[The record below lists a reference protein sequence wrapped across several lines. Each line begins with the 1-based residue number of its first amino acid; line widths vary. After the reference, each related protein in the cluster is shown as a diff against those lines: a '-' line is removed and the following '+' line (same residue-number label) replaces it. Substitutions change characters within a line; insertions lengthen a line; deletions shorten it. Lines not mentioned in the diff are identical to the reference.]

1 MMMKD
6 INEFTE
12 IQITDDDTLIV
23 IKEAINKMRPMEQ
36 RLWID
41 YVECGTFAALAR
53 KYNVSAPT
61 AKTYIMRLK
70 EKILDALIAY
80 ENNKEQ
86 MLNYRT
92 DDEHILDDDT
102 YSGLGDTRF

>member
-1 MMMKD
+1 MKD
-6 INEFTE
+6 INEYTE

-23 IKEAINKMRPMEQ
+23 IKQAIEKMRPMEQ

-41 YVECGTFAALAR
+41 FVECGTFAALAR

-70 EKILDALIAY
+70 DKILNALAAY

-92 DDEHILDDDT
+92 DDELILDDDT
-102 YSGLGDTRF
+102 YSGLGDARF

>member
-1 MMMKD
+1 MMKD
-6 INEFTE
+6 INEYTE

-92 DDEHILDDDT
+92 DDEYLFDDDT
-102 YSGLGDTRF
+102 YSGLGNARF

>member
-1 MMMKD
+1 MMKN
-6 INEFTE
+6 INEYTE

-23 IKEAINKMRPMEQ
+23 IKEAIEKMRPMEQ

-41 YVECGTFAALAR
+41 FVECGTFAALAR

-61 AKTYIMRLK
+61 AKTYIIRLK
-70 EKILDALIAY
+70 DKILNALAAY

-86 MLNYRT
+86 MLKYRT
-92 DDEHILDDDT
+92 DDELILDDDT
-102 YSGLGDTRF
+102 YSGFSDARF

>member
-1 MMMKD
+1 MMKD
-6 INEFTE
+6 INEYTE

-23 IKEAINKMRPMEQ
+23 IKQAIEKMRPMEQ

-41 YVECGTFAALAR
+41 FVECGTFAALAR

-70 EKILDALIAY
+70 DKILNALEAY
-80 ENNKEQ
+80 ENNKDQ

-92 DDEHILDDDT
+92 DDELILDDDT
-102 YSGLGDTRF
+102 YSGLGDARF

>member
-1 MMMKD
+1 MMKD

-92 DDEHILDDDT
+92 DDEYLLDDDT
-102 YSGLGDTRF
+102 YSGLGDARF

>member
-1 MMMKD
+1 MMKD
-6 INEFTE
+6 INEYTE
-12 IQITDDDTLIV
+12 IQINDDDTLIV

-70 EKILDALIAY
+70 EKILDALMAY

-92 DDEHILDDDT
+92 DDEYLLDDDT
-102 YSGLGDTRF
+102 YSGLGDARF

>member
-1 MMMKD
+1 MMKD
-6 INEFTE
+6 INEFIE
-12 IQITDDDTLIV
+12 VQYTDDDTLIV
-23 IKEAINKMRPMEQ
+23 IKEAIEKMRPMEQ

-70 EKILDALIAY
+70 EKILNALTEY
-80 ENNKEQ
+80 EDNKEQ

-92 DDEHILDDDT
+92 DDEHLLDDDT
-102 YSGLGDTRF
+102 YSSLGDARF

>member
-1 MMMKD
+1 MMKD

-92 DDEHILDDDT
+92 DDEHLLDDDT
-102 YSGLGDTRF
+102 YSGLGDARF

>member
-1 MMMKD
+1 MKD

-92 DDEHILDDDT
+92 DDEYLLDDDT
-102 YSGLGDTRF
+102 YSGLSDARF

>member
-1 MMMKD
+1 MMKD
-6 INEFTE
+6 INEYTE
-12 IQITDDDTLIV
+12 IQISDDDTLIV
-23 IKEAINKMRPMEQ
+23 IKEAIEKMRPMEQ

-41 YVECGTFAALAR
+41 FVECGTFAALAR

-92 DDEHILDDDT
+92 DDEFILDDDT
-102 YSGLGDTRF
+102 YSGFGDARF

>member
-1 MMMKD
+1 MMKD

-86 MLNYRT
+86 MLNYRI
-92 DDEHILDDDT
+92 DDELILVDDT
-102 YSGLGDTRF
+102 YSGLSRARF

>member
-1 MMMKD
+1 MMKD
-6 INEFTE
+6 INEYTE

-23 IKEAINKMRPMEQ
+23 IKEAIEKMRPMEQ

-41 YVECGTFAALAR
+41 FVECGTFAALAR

-70 EKILDALIAY
+70 EKILDALMAY

-86 MLNYRT
+86 MLKYRT
-92 DDEHILDDDT
+92 DDEYLLDDDT
-102 YSGLGDTRF
+102 YSGFSDASF

>member
-1 MMMKD
+1 MMKD
-6 INEFTE
+6 INEFIE
-12 IQITDDDTLIV
+12 VQYTDDDTLIV

-70 EKILDALIAY
+70 EKILNALTEY
-80 ENNKEQ
+80 EDNKEQ

-102 YSGLGDTRF
+102 YSSLGDARF

>member
-1 MMMKD
+1 MMKD
-6 INEFTE
+6 INEYTE

-23 IKEAINKMRPMEQ
+23 IKEAIEKMRPMEQ

-41 YVECGTFAALAR
+41 FVECGTFAALAR

-61 AKTYIMRLK
+61 AKTYIIRLK
-70 EKILDALIAY
+70 DKILNALAAY

-86 MLNYRT
+86 MLKYRT
-92 DDEHILDDDT
+92 DDELILDDDT
-102 YSGLGDTRF
+102 YSGFSDSRF

>member
-1 MMMKD
+1 MMKD
-6 INEFTE
+6 INEYTE

-23 IKEAINKMRPMEQ
+23 IKEAIEKMRPMEQ

-70 EKILDALIAY
+70 EKIIDALMAY

-86 MLNYRT
+86 MLKYRI
-92 DDEHILDDDT
+92 DDEYILDDDT
-102 YSGLGDTRF
+102 YSGFSDAGF